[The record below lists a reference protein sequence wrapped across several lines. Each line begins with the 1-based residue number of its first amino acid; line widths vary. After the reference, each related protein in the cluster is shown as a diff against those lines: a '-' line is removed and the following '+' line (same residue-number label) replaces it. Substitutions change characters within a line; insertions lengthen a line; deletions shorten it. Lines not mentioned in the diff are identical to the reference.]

1 MNNTIIYIS
10 IVGVLTILISSSFS
24 SVNGTLTI
32 NEKKDLEKKALIEMN
47 LPFVSID
54 EEKLKSI
61 NNRRNIKSFS

>member
-10 IVGVLTILISSSFS
+10 IVGVLAILISSSFS